1 MNGAPPQQP
10 TGDTTGQGKG
20 EPVEKS
26 SRRWPTQLIS
36 SKAHGLTSPR
46 AAAILNTCLFATL
59 ILDGLAV
66 LKLAVA
72 DLNYTTGIYDSI
84 GDAMFFAIAGAN
96 FLAIIFLLYRVASWA
111 AAAFIAQAF
120 MLGLAVYIMLINL
133 KSPKPSPHIMWVAG
147 VNGLLASIWLLALAR
162 RAVEP
167 FKRFT
172 IFTKTAVIITALIPL
187 FAGSLQFYIQNYYLP
202 HSSEPTVDVSAELSP
217 QSKTGSV
224 THLSIKVTVHNRG
237 SVRVGVAAGLMR
249 VTAYPSTVS
258 PQQPPPQQQETAQ
271 QKQEPTGVCK
281 AEKYSGA
288 KWCQIGDGLDL
299 SGLNG
304 DTEFRDNPIPVVNA
318 QVQASPAN
326 AQVLYAALFMH
337 PGDFLLPGETD
348 TTEREV
354 DIDGANVG
362 LARVSVSALF
372 LTDRN
377 IQATT
382 SCWKSRA
389 NADTDLTSF
398 SFEVNVPR
406 HFSDQSTLPIIDRRL
421 RASYFCV
428 DSEFAP
434 RNIIDKVIGNQGVL
448 RVMIM
453 LDDPQLPGEEFPRL
467 DYGYQLV
474 DARNGKILSDPDGR
488 INKKLEKRNPL
499 AADTVTAEFV
509 PGDPMKNDSKG

>member
-10 TGDTTGQGKG
+10 TGDPTGPGKR

-26 SRRWPTQLIS
+26 SRRWLTQLIS
-36 SKAHGLTSPR
+36 SKAHSLTSPR
-46 AAAILNTCLFATL
+46 AAAILNTCLPATL
-59 ILDGLAV
+59 VLDGLAV
-66 LKLAVA
+66 LKLAVV

-84 GDAMFFAIAGAN
+84 GDAILFAIAGAN
-96 FLAIIFLLYRVASWA
+96 FLAIIFLLYRAPSWA
-111 AAAFIAQAF
+111 ASAFIAQTF
-120 MLGLAVYIMLINL
+120 VLGLVVYIMLINL

-147 VNGLLASIWLLALAR
+147 VNGLLALIWLLALAR
-162 RAVEP
+162 RAMEP

-172 IFTKTAVIITALIPL
+172 RFTKTAVIITALIPL
-187 FAGSLQFYIQNYYLP
+187 FAGSLQFYVQNYYIPL
-202 HSSEPTVDVSAELSP
+202 SSEPTVDVSAELSP
-217 QSKTGSV
+217 QTKTASV

-237 SVRVGVAAGLMR
+237 SVRVGVAAALMR
-249 VTAYPSTVS
+249 VTAYPPTV
-258 PQQPPPQQQETAQ
+258 PQQQPSPPQQETAP

-281 AEKYSGA
+281 AEKYPDA

-304 DTEFRDNPIPVVNA
+304 DTDFRDNPSPVV
-318 QVQASPAN
+318 N

-348 TTEREV
+348 TTQREV

-362 LARVSVSALF
+362 LARVSVSAVF
-372 LTDRN
+372 LTNRN

-398 SFEVNVPR
+398 SFEVSVPR

-448 RVMIM
+448 RVLIM
-453 LDDPQLPGEEFPRL
+453 LNDPQLPGEEFPRL
-467 DYGYQLV
+467 DYGYYLV
-474 DARNGKILSDPDGR
+474 DPRDGQTLPDPDGR

-509 PGDPMKNDSKG
+509 PGDPIKTDGKG